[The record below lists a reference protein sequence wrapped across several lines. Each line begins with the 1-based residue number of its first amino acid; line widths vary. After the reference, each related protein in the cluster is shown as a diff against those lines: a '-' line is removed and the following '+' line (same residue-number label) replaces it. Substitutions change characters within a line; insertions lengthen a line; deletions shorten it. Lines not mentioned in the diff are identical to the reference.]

1 MKRTVS
7 SPRPLGANSCSMSEV
22 KRHSYFEARAA
33 ASWASLLRTSVTS
46 IHLRQAGKAHARE
59 RAAHGAIH
67 GVEMRLHLAMSFD
80 GAFVAAGL
88 DAVGHGDRPFDQIG
102 RAHVRTTVTN
112 WQLV

>member
-22 KRHSYFEARAA
+22 KPHSYFEARSA

-46 IHLRQAGKAHARE
+46 IHLRQAGKAHARQ
-59 RAAHGAIH
+59 RAAHGAIP

-80 GAFVAAGL
+80 GPFVAAGPH
-88 DAVGHGDRPFDQIG
+88 AVGQWARPLPTPHNI
-102 RAHVRTTVTN
+102 
-112 WQLV
+112 